1 MSKYGYEAFED
12 EQIEEIL
19 ENIKDGFYEVL
30 ECKYGDYNLS
40 ILKEREEIFIHL
52 VDEFGE
58 SSNSCNIESF
68 INLIKNKKLEKYID
82 ETLYYNYT
90 SYERE

>member
-30 ECKYGDYNLS
+30 ECKYGDYNLT
-40 ILKEREEIFIHL
+40 ILKEREKIITYL
-52 VDEFGE
+52 QDEYGE
-58 SSNSCNIESF
+58 SSGLCDVESF
-68 INLIKNKKLEKYID
+68 INSIKNKKLENYID
-82 ETLYYNYT
+82 EVLYYNYI
-90 SYERE
+90 SYERQ